1 MAASDEHMAQ
11 LIKQL
16 KKDPGLIEQ
25 LPGKEGE
32 IVRGALEGQTV
43 YEIAQEHRMSEEA
56 VWGVLRSAA
65 RSATGQKI
73 EPVESGGLGSDT
85 EPGVS
90 GGYGDTGFGS
100 LEVEPE
106 QGG

>member
-1 MAASDEHMAQ
+1 MAISDEHMAQ
-11 LIKQL
+11 LVKQL
-16 KKDPGLIEQ
+16 KKDPGLAEQ
-25 LPGKEGE
+25 LPGKEGD
-32 IVRGALEGQTV
+32 IVQDALEGQTV
-43 YEIAQEHRMSEEA
+43 YEIAQNHRMSEEA

-85 EPGVS
+85 DPGVT

>member
-1 MAASDEHMAQ
+1 MATSDEHMAQ
-11 LIKQL
+11 LLKQL
-16 KKDPGLIEQ
+16 KKDPGLAEQ
-25 LPGKEGE
+25 LPGKEGH
-32 IVRGALEGQTV
+32 IVHSALEGQTV
-43 YEIAQEHRMSEEA
+43 FEIAQQNRMSEEA

-65 RSATGQKI
+65 RNASGQKI

-85 EPGVS
+85 DPGVT

>member
-1 MAASDEHMAQ
+1 MATSDEHMAQ
-11 LIKQL
+11 LVKQL
-16 KKDPGLIEQ
+16 KKDPGMAEQ
-25 LPGKEGE
+25 LPGKEGT
-32 IVRGALEGQTV
+32 IVRNALSGQTV
-43 YEIAQEHRMSEEA
+43 YEIAQNYRMSEEA

-65 RSATGQKI
+65 RSASGQKI

-85 EPGVS
+85 DPGIT

-100 LEVEPE
+100 LDVEPE

>member
-16 KKDPGLIEQ
+16 KKDPGLVEQ
-25 LPGKEGE
+25 LSGKEGD
-32 IVRGALEGQTV
+32 IVRGALEGQTI
-43 YEIAQEHRMSEEA
+43 YEIAQEHRTSEEA

-85 EPGVS
+85 DPGVT